1 MGGGDAL
8 ERESEE
14 EGRGKLSSEMEI
26 YRRIY
31 CADLSSPRP
40 PPPAHGQLLSKQA
53 AWYGVGGGGE
63 DSPT

>member
-40 PPPAHGQLLSKQA
+40 PPGPRPIAEQA
-53 AWYGVGGGGE
+53 GSLVWG
-63 DSPT
+63 